1 VLAERF
7 EKEYAEQQEHHAR
20 TARKPILPPG
30 PKGALD
36 DRAKGPKL
44 GGSRSARAQ
53 MRAKEE
59 AEKKEAEGVK
69 R

>member
-1 VLAERF
+1 VAARF
-7 EKEYAEQQEHHAR
+7 EKEFLEAQESNAR
-20 TARKPILPPG
+20 VARNPKIPPG
-30 PKGALD
+30 GKGAVD

-59 AEKKEAEGVK
+59 AEKKEVGEK